1 MNILLRILSLPLR
14 MLFVTIGTVYDVIKI
29 FRTSHFDRSFKYIDQ
44 KCRKLAILDDK
55 FGNAACP
62 EFWNDIL
69 IKKESV
75 HPFGILDQTISAVLG
90 LNFLSGTL
98 TKTGLFFN
106 NTLNFFWKDHTIK
119 SATKLLNPLNPK
131 P

>member
-1 MNILLRILSLPLR
+1 MNILLYILSVLLR
-14 MLFVTIGTVYDVIKI
+14 TLFVTIGIIYDIIQI
-29 FRTSHFDRSFKYIDQ
+29 FKTSHFDRSFKYIDQ
-44 KCRKLAILDDK
+44 KYRSLAVLVDK

-90 LNFLSGTL
+90 LNYLAGTL
-98 TKTGLFFN
+98 TKTGLFIN
-106 NTLNFFWKDHTIK
+106 NTLNFFWKGHTIN
-119 SATKLLNPLNPK
+119 AIEKLNN
-131 P
+131 